1 MSKIYAVAS
10 QKGGVAKSSTV
21 LNLATALG
29 MMGKKVLAVDLDPQ
43 GSLSIC
49 SGVQNPD
56 NLTHTTYSLLNAALS
71 EEENPKPLPEP
82 SEYIVPCEK
91 IDVIPCNITLSNFE
105 LNRGHEIGAERALQT
120 VIEPLKKLYDVIIYD
135 TGPSLG
141 ILTVNA
147 ITASD
152 GVIIPVTP
160 QLLSAVGLRLLIRTI
175 QKVQK
180 YINPDVAIE
189 GVLVTMCDT
198 RTNLYRDMSDI
209 MEKTYSQTIRIFD
222 TIIPHSTKVGEANLN
237 RKSVL
242 MYDGNSKPS
251 QAYKEFAKELIENA

>member
-1 MSKIYAVAS
+1 MCKVYSVAS

-29 MMGKKVLAVDLDPQ
+29 LMGKKVLAADLDPQ

-49 SGVQNPD
+49 AGVQNPD
-56 NLTHTTYSLLNAALS
+56 NLANTTYSLLTAVLN
-71 EEENPKPLPEP
+71 EDELPEP
-82 SEYIVPCEK
+82 GEYVIPCEK
-91 IDVIPCNITLSNFE
+91 FDIIPCNISLSAFE
-105 LNRGHEIGAERALQT
+105 LNRGHEIGAERALRT
-120 VIEPLKKLYDVIIYD
+120 VLEPLKELYDTIILD

-147 ITASD
+147 FAASD

-175 QKVQK
+175 QRVQK
-180 YINPDVAIE
+180 YVNPAVEIE
-189 GVLVTMCDT
+189 GVLMTMCDT
-198 RTNLYRDMSDI
+198 RTNLYRDMSGI
-209 MEKTYSQTIRIFD
+209 MDKTYSQTIRIFN

-242 MYDGNSKPS
+242 LYDENSKPS
-251 QAYKEFAKELIENA
+251 QAYKDFAKELMLSA

>member
-1 MSKIYAVAS
+1 MCKVYAVAS

-49 SGVQNPD
+49 AGVRNPD
-56 NLTHTTYSLLNAALS
+56 NLAHTTYSLLTAALN
-71 EEENPKPLPEP
+71 EEELPEP
-82 SEYIVPCEK
+82 GEYIVPCEK
-91 IDVIPCNITLSNFE
+91 MDMIPCNVGLSAFE
-105 LNRGHEIGAERALQT
+105 LNRGHEVGAERALRT
-120 VIEPLKKLYDVIIYD
+120 VIEPLRERYDAIILD

-147 ITASD
+147 FAASD
-152 GVIIPVTP
+152 RVIIPVTP

-175 QKVQK
+175 QRVQK
-180 YINPDVAIE
+180 YVNPAIAIE
-189 GVLVTMCDT
+189 GVLMTMCDT
-198 RTNLYRDMSDI
+198 RTNLYRDMSGI
-209 MEKTYSQTIRIFD
+209 MDKTYSRTIRIFD

-242 MYDGNSKPS
+242 LYDENSKPS
-251 QAYKEFAKELIENA
+251 QAYKDFAKELILSA